1 MKVCIFGAGA
11 IGGYIG
17 ASLAR
22 IGVDVS
28 LIARG
33 PHLAAMQENGLTLR
47 SRTDEFTVRPF
58 CTDDP
63 AKAGPQDYVLI
74 ALKAHGVPGI
84 VPALQ
89 PLFGPDTTVVG
100 AQNGLPWWYFYKHGG
115 EYDGQRL
122 KSVDPGNVQWDGIGP
137 ERIIGSVVWQAAEL
151 VKPGVVEHS
160 YGERMPLG
168 EPDGSRSDRAVAL
181 SKVLIEAGIKSPV
194 RPNIRNE
201 IWIKLWGNLSFNPVS
216 VLTHATLVT
225 LARDPG
231 VSAVIVRMMEEAQQI
246 GETLGVRF
254 PMTVAD
260 RLKAAE
266 EVGEHKTSM
275 LQDLESGRPMEIE
288 PLIGVVAELGRL
300 VGVPTPTIDMVY
312 DLVVLRAKEAGC
324 YAG

>member
-1 MKVCIFGAGA
+1 MRICIVGAGA
-11 IGGYIG
+11 IGG
-17 ASLAR
+17 LL
-22 IGVDVS
+22 GVALSRSEHEISMV
-28 LIARG
+28 ARG
-33 PHLAAMQENGLTLR
+33 ATLEAIRERGLRLR
-47 SRTDEFTVRPF
+47 SDQEESRARPN
-58 CTDDP
+58 CADDP
-63 AKAGPQDYVLI
+63 RALGTQDVVILAVKAQQAADAAESI
-74 ALKAHGVPGI
+74 A
-84 VPALQ
+84 
-89 PLFGPDTTVVG
+89 PLLATETAVVT
-100 AQNGLPWWYFYKHGG
+100 AMNGLPWWYFYKHGG

-122 KSVDPGNVQWDGIGP
+122 SSVDPGNIQWDGIGP

-151 VKPGVVEHS
+151 VKPGVVEHT

-168 EPDGSRSDRAVAL
+168 EPDGNRSDRAVAL

-201 IWIKLWGNLSFNPVS
+201 IWVKLWGNLSFNPVS
-216 VLTHATLVT
+216 VLTHATLET

-231 VSAVIVRMMEEAQQI
+231 VSAVIVSMMEEAQRI

-254 PMTVAD
+254 PMSVAD

-266 EVGEHKTSM
+266 EVGAHKTSM

-312 DLVVLRAKEAGC
+312 NLVVLRAKEAGC